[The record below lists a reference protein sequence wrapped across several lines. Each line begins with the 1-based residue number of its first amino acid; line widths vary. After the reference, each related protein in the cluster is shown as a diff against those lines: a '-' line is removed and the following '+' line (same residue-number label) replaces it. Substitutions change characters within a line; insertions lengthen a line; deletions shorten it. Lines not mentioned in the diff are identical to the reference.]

1 MATQDTVMGNWR
13 QLKGKVKQQWG
24 QLTDDELQQAEGN
37 YDQLVG
43 LIQRKTGQ
51 ARTQIERTLSKFSEE
66 GEGMLQHAAGA
77 AREYAGQAGHALRDA
92 SERVREGAMHGY
104 EGAHDMLRR
113 HPTESVAAAFGTGLL
128 IGLCIGLM
136 VSSGSDR

>member
-1 MATQDTVMGNWR
+1 MSTQETVMGNWR
-13 QLKGKVKQQWG
+13 QLKGKVKNQWG

-51 ARTQIERTLSKFSEE
+51 ARHQIERTLNNLAEQ
-66 GEGMLQHAAGA
+66 GDGMLQHAAGT
-77 AREYAGQAGHALRDA
+77 AREYADQAGHALRGA
-92 SERVREGAMHGY
+92 SERVRERAMEGY
-104 EGAHDMLRR
+104 DSAQEMVRSRPA
-113 HPTESVAAAFGTGLL
+113 ESVAAAFGTGLL

-136 VSSGSDR
+136 FSLGSDS

>member
-1 MATQDTVMGNWR
+1 MATQETIMGNWR

-51 ARTQIERTLSKFSEE
+51 ARTQIERTLNEFAEK
-66 GEGMLQHAAGA
+66 GDGMLQHAAGA
-77 AREYAGQAGHALRDA
+77 AREYADQAGHALRDA
-92 SERVREGAMHGY
+92 SERVRERAIEGY
-104 EGAHDMLRR
+104 DSAQEMVRSRPA
-113 HPTESVAAAFGTGLL
+113 ESVAAAFGTGLL

-136 VSSGSDR
+136 FSLGSDN

>member
-1 MATQDTVMGNWR
+1 MATQETIMGNWR

-43 LIQRKTGQ
+43 LIQRKTGH
-51 ARTQIERTLSKFSEE
+51 ARNQIERTLGELSEK
-66 GEGMLQHAAGA
+66 GDGMIQHAAGA
-77 AREYAGQAGHALRDA
+77 AREYVDQAGHALRGA
-92 SERVREGAMHGY
+92 SDRVRERAIEGY
-104 EGAHDMLRR
+104 DSAHEMLRR
-113 HPTESVAAAFGTGLL
+113 HPTESVAAAFGTGLM

-136 VSSGSDR
+136 FSLGSDR

>member
-1 MATQDTVMGNWR
+1 MAAQETIMGNWR

-51 ARTQIERTLSKFSEE
+51 ARTQIERTLNNLSEQ
-66 GEGMLQHAAGA
+66 GDGMIQHAAGA
-77 AREYAGQAGHALRDA
+77 AR
-92 SERVREGAMHGY
+92 VRRPGRSCLARGVGSRPRAHHG
-104 EGAHDMLRR
+104 G
-113 HPTESVAAAFGTGLL
+113 
-128 IGLCIGLM
+128 I
-136 VSSGSDR
+136 